1 MTKNK
6 KVPIN
11 YTSRDFDSI
20 RRDLIDYA
28 QRYYPDT
35 FRDFSEGSFGSLM
48 IDTVSYVGDIL
59 SFYLDYQVNE
69 SFLDTSIEYNNI
81 VRQGKQA
88 GYKFRG
94 ATSAFGTCAFFIKV
108 PANSVGLGPDTNYVP
123 ILKKGATV
131 SSTANAAFV
140 LTEDLD
146 FNDASNVIVVA
157 ETNNTTGLPTSY
169 AIRAF
174 GKVASGQF
182 GTETA
187 YVGNF
192 QRFKKIRLQASD
204 VVEILSVTD
213 TEGHKYYEVDYLSQ
227 DIVYKNVVNRK
238 PRSANEPAAILKPF
252 AVPRRFV
259 LERDRS
265 SATLQFGYGADTET
279 NKSAV
284 VDPTDVV
291 LQLNGRD
298 YTSEE
303 SFDPS
308 KLLDTDKFGV
318 APSNTTLTVR
328 YRRNSA
334 RNTNASAGSVTTVN
348 NFNLEFKDP
357 TALVASTKNT
367 VLGSLEVTNLDPIVG
382 SVGAPSREELKQTI
396 AGVHAA
402 QNRAVT
408 EQDYKALV
416 YSMPAQ
422 FGGVKRCAIYRDSDS
437 FRRNLNL
444 YLISEDNNGNLVATN
459 STIKDNLKT
468 WLTKNKMIND
478 TIDIMD
484 AKIVNIQVHYT
495 AMAELGVD
503 KFDALTA
510 ADEQLRILFAQKQ
523 DIGEPF
529 SIASIYSVLNNTPE
543 ISDVTNVKI
552 TNVFGGVYSSL
563 GFNIRENTTRDGRY
577 INVPKNV
584 ILEIKTLDTDIK
596 GTIK

>member
-1 MTKNK
+1 
-6 KVPIN
+6 
-11 YTSRDFDSI
+11 
-20 RRDLIDYA
+20 
-28 QRYYPDT
+28 
-35 FRDFSEGSFGSLM
+35 
-48 IDTVSYVGDIL
+48 
-59 SFYLDYQVNE
+59 
-69 SFLDTSIEYNNI
+69 
-81 VRQGKQA
+81 
-88 GYKFRG
+88 
-94 ATSAFGTCAFFIKV
+94 
-108 PANSVGLGPDTNYVP
+108 
-123 ILKKGATV
+123 
-131 SSTANAAFV
+131 
-140 LTEDLD
+140 
-146 FNDASNVIVVA
+146 
-157 ETNNTTGLPTSY
+157 
-169 AIRAF
+169 
-174 GKVASGQF
+174 
-182 GTETA
+182 
-187 YVGNF
+187 
-192 QRFKKIRLQASD
+192 
-204 VVEILSVTD
+204 
-213 TEGHKYYEVDYLSQ
+213 
-227 DIVYKNVVNRK
+227 
-238 PRSANEPAAILKPF
+238 
-252 AVPRRFV
+252 
-259 LERDRS
+259 
-265 SATLQFGYGADTET
+265 
-279 NKSAV
+279 
-284 VDPTDVV
+284 
-291 LQLNGRD
+291 
-298 YTSEE
+298 
-303 SFDPS
+303 
-308 KLLDTDKFGV
+308 
-318 APSNTTLTVR
+318 
-328 YRRNSA
+328 
-334 RNTNASAGSVTTVN
+334 
-348 NFNLEFKDP
+348 
-357 TALVASTKNT
+357 VASTKNT

>member
-1 MTKNK
+1 MTKEK

-11 YTSRDFDSI
+11 YTSRDFSSI
-20 RRDLIDYA
+20 RRDLVDYA
-28 QRYYPDT
+28 RRYYPDT

-88 GYKFRG
+88 GYSFRG
-94 ATSAFGTCAFFIKV
+94 ATSAHGVCAFFVKV
-108 PANSVGLGPDTNYVP
+108 PANSTGLGPDSNYIP

-131 SSTANAAFV
+131 SSTANASFV

-146 FNDASNVIVVA
+146 FNEEKNVVVVA

-187 YVGNF
+187 FVGAF
-192 QRFKKIRLQASD
+192 ERFKKIRLNTSD
-204 VVEILSVTD
+204 IVEILSVTD
-213 TEGHKYYEVDYLSQ
+213 TEGHQYYEVEYLSQ
-227 DIVYKNVVNRK
+227 DVVYKNVVNRQA
-238 PRSANEPAAILKPF
+238 RSANEPAAVLKPF
-252 AVPRRFV
+252 AVPRRFTID
-259 LERDRS
+259 RDRS
-265 SATLQFGYGADTET
+265 TTTLQFGYGSDTEI
-279 NKSAV
+279 NKSSV
-284 VDPTDVV
+284 VDPSNIV
-291 LQLNGRD
+291 LQQNGKN
-298 YTSEE
+298 YVTQE

-318 APSNTTLTVR
+318 APSNTTLTIR
-328 YRRNSA
+328 YRRNA
-334 RNTNASAGSVTTVN
+334 VRNTNASAGTVN
-348 NFNLEFKDP
+348 VIDGFNLEFKDP
-357 TALVASTKNT
+357 TTLVASTRST
-367 VLGSLEVTNLDPIVG
+367 VLGSLEVSNLEPIVG
-382 SVGAPSREELKQTI
+382 SVAAPSREQLKQTI
-396 AGVHAA
+396 AGAYAA

-408 EQDYKALV
+408 EQDYKSLV

-422 FGGVKRCAIYRDSDS
+422 NGGIKRCSIYRDSDS

-444 YLISEDNNGNLVATN
+444 YVMSEDNNGRLVATN
-459 STIKDNLKT
+459 TTIKENLKT

-478 TIDIMD
+478 TIDILD
-484 AKIVNIQVHYT
+484 AHVVNIQVKYT
-495 AMAELGVD
+495 AVAEIGVD
-503 KFDALTA
+503 KFDALVA
-510 ADEQLRILFAQKQ
+510 ANEQLNILFRNKM

-529 SIASIYSVLNNTPE
+529 SIASIYSALNNTPE
-543 ISDVTNVKI
+543 ISDATNVRI
-552 TNVFGGVYSSL
+552 VNVFGGVYSSL
-563 GFNIRENTTRDGRY
+563 GYNIEENTSKDGRY

-584 ILEIKTLDTDIK
+584 IMEIRDLDIDIK